1 GLGRRVRRLS
11 VSHAFHSPRMEGML
25 EEFRTVLKEVEFGTP
40 RVPVVSTLTGRLAAG
55 EDLRSADYW
64 VRQVREAVRY
74 ADAVTAM
81 EEEGVRTY
89 LEIGPGG
96 ALAAL
101 AAQSVRDADAV
112 VATASVRPGVPEA
125 ESVVRAVGLL
135 HARGV
140 TVDWEAFFAGSGARR
155 VSLPTYAFQRRRYWL
170 DQLVPADG
178 DTVRVA
184 APAAAQAETAPEPE
198 VVPLP
203 ERLAELAVAQR
214 EQYVLQIVTNL
225 VATVLKHGDPSGIAP
240 DRPFQDLG
248 FDSLTGVELRNR
260 LAKATGLTL
269 PATVVFDHPNPA
281 ALAAFVLNAAGPAPD
296 EPSRAVRDGLDRL
309 EASLE
314 ALPADADTRAEVE
327 ARLRGLLE
335 RLSGTVPAA
344 ASAPADPAVQELIAS
359 ASADE
364 IFDFIDTQLGRAAD

>member
-1 GLGRRVRRLS
+1 
-11 VSHAFHSPRMEGML
+11 
-25 EEFRTVLKEVEFGTP
+25 
-40 RVPVVSTLTGRLAAG
+40 
-55 EDLRSADYW
+55 

-81 EEEGVRTY
+81 EEQGVRTY
-89 LEIGPGG
+89 VEIGPDG

-101 AAQSVRDADAV
+101 AAQSVRDADAT
-112 VATASVRPGVPEA
+112 VATASVRTGTPEPQ
-125 ESVVRAVGLL
+125 SLVRALGLL
-135 HARGV
+135 HARG
-140 TVDWEAFFAGSGARR
+140 TRVDWEAFFAGSGARR
-155 VSLPTYAFQRRRYWL
+155 VALPTYAFQHRRYWL
-170 DQLVPADG
+170 DQLPPAGG
-178 DTVRVA
+178 DPARQPVQRA
-184 APAAAQAETAPEPE
+184 AEPEAAEPE

-269 PATVVFDHPNPA
+269 PATVVFDHPNPG

-296 EPSRAVRDGLDRL
+296 APSRAVRDGLDRL
-309 EASLE
+309 EASLD
-314 ALPADADTRAEVE
+314 ALPADGEARAEAE

-335 RLSGTVPAA
+335 RLSGGTPAA
-344 ASAPADPAVQELIAS
+344 DPASGDPAVQELIAS